1 MKRKMLVFV
10 SVLCMVAALMIG
22 VVVPAMADD
31 NGTGDPDLGTQA
43 ITMSKEAVVSGTT
56 VTCTVTIENHATNGQ
71 PLTITNVDDVIYH
84 TSSTETQ
91 DIVTGMFPSFTLD
104 AQGFPVVYGA
114 WSKTLTFTYTL
125 AGDDAGEIADTVTA
139 TGYHTQP
146 SGKHIAAGAT
156 ESAVVKPVPE
166 LSAGILFGLGV
177 VGLGGFILLR
187 RREASAR
194 I

>member
-31 NGTGDPDLGTQA
+31 NGTGEPDLGNQA

-56 VTCTVTIENHATNGQ
+56 VTCKVIIENHATNGQ
-71 PLTITNVDDVIYH
+71 TLTIDSVVDTVYH
-84 TSSTETQ
+84 FSSTDVVT
-91 DIVTGMFPSFTLD
+91 IVPTIAYPIFTLD
-104 AQGFPVVYGA
+104 AFGFGPNYQ
-114 WSKTLTFTYTL
+114 KIITFSYEL
-125 AGDDAGEIADTVTA
+125 AFDDAGEIADTVTA
-139 TGYHTQP
+139 AGYHTQP
-146 SGKHIAAGAT
+146 SGKHIVAGAT

-166 LSAGILFGLGV
+166 LSAGFLFGLGV
-177 VGLGGFILLR
+177 VGLGAFVLLR